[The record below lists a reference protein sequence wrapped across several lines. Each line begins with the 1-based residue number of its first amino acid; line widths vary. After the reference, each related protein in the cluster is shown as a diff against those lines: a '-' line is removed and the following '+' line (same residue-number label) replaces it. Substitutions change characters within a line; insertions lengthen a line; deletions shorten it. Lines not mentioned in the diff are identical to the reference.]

1 MATGFQIKK
10 IHILKNLI
18 GLDDDYY
25 KDMLMSF
32 GVGTSK
38 ALTYTEAIIFIE
50 ILEDKAVES
59 GLWEKLPKKY
69 EGLFRDYAMASDSQL
84 RMIEGLW
91 REICYFDNN
100 KFAKIS
106 LRKFLKSKHGVDD
119 VMFLT
124 KDKASKVIQS
134 IVAMKKNLKKR
145 NGRSLNTVE
154 EKKEQNLC

>member
-1 MATGFQIKK
+1 MATIYQIRK
-10 IHILKNLI
+10 IHTLKNIL
-18 GLDDDYY
+18 GLDDDCYQ
-25 KDMLMSF
+25 DMLMSF

-38 ALTYTEAIIFIE
+38 NLTYTEAIIFIE

-69 EGLFRDYAMASDSQL
+69 TELIRDDAMASDSQL

-100 KFAKIS
+100 KFARIS

-119 VMFLT
+119 VLFLT

-134 IVAMKKNLKKR
+134 IISIKKNLNKSKK
-145 NGRSLNTVE
+145 N
-154 EKKEQNLC
+154 KKGTAAL